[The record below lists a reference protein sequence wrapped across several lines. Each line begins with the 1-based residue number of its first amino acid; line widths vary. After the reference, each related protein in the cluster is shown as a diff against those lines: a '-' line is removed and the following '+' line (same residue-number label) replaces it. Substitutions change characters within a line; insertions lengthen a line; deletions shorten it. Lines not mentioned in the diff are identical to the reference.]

1 MCRLFGLH
9 AGAATVSAT
18 FWLLDAPDS
27 LAAQS
32 HRNPDGA
39 GIGVFGPGGVP
50 RVDKQPIAAWA
61 DTAFATEARTL
72 TGTTFVA
79 HVRHASTGGRT
90 VANTHPFEQA
100 GRLFAHNGVVQG
112 LDRLDAR
119 LAERGTAGLVQGQTD
134 SERVFALITAE
145 IAGHG
150 GDVRAGLTA
159 AIAWVAGHLPVY
171 SANLVLITATDL
183 WALRYPITNE
193 LWLLPR
199 PVGGTAGGQGLDGRT
214 DRIHARSPELAARA
228 GVVVASEPMDDD
240 PAWRP
245 VQSGEL
251 VHIGPDLAVEVSVP
265 FPDPPA
271 HPLTLADLL
280 PHEAASQTAGGV
292 RTAAPRA
299 DRLHHGS
306 RAGGPPGDASGTLP
320 L

>member
-9 AGAATVSAT
+9 AGPPPVSAT

-39 GIGVFGPGGVP
+39 GIGVFGPDGAP
-50 RVDKQPIAAWA
+50 HVDKQPIAAWA
-61 DTAFATEARTL
+61 DTAFAAEARTL

-90 VANTHPFEQA
+90 VANTHPFLQD

-119 LAERGTAGLVQGQTD
+119 LAELGASDLVHGETD
-134 SERVFALITAE
+134 SERVFALITSE
-145 IAGHG
+145 IAGHA

-159 AIAWVAGHLPVY
+159 AITWVAANLPVY
-171 SANLVLITATDL
+171 SVNLVLATATDL
-183 WALRYPITNE
+183 WALRYPAANE
-193 LWLLPR
+193 LWVLPR
-199 PVGGTAGGQGLDGRT
+199 PAGGTDGGHGLDGRT
-214 DRIHARSPELAARA
+214 DRIHARSSDLADRA
-228 GVVVASEPMDDD
+228 GVIVASEPMDPD
-240 PAWRP
+240 PGWGLMD
-245 VQSGEL
+245 SGEL
-251 VHIGPDLAVEVSVP
+251 VHVGPDLTLDVSSA

-271 HPLTLADLL
+271 HLITLADLQ

-292 RTAAPRA
+292 RTSGEPRG
-299 DRLHHGS
+299 R
-306 RAGGPPGDASGTLP
+306 
-320 L
+320 

>member
-9 AGAATVSAT
+9 AGLATVSAT

-32 HRNPDGA
+32 YRNPDGA
-39 GIGVFGPGGVP
+39 GIGVFGPSGVP

-61 DTAFATEARTL
+61 DAAFAAEARTF

-79 HVRHASTGGRT
+79 HVRHASTGGHT
-90 VANTHPFEQA
+90 VANTHPFEQG

-119 LAERGTAGLVQGQTD
+119 LAERGVARLVHGQTD
-134 SERVFALITAE
+134 SERIFALVTAE

-150 GDVRAGLTA
+150 GDIRAGLTA
-159 AIAWVAGHLPVY
+159 AIAWVARNLPVY
-171 SANLVLITATDL
+171 SANIVLITATDL
-183 WALRYPITNE
+183 WALRYPATNE

-199 PVGGTAGGQGLDGRT
+199 PAGGTAGGQGLDGRT
-214 DRIHARSPELAARA
+214 DRIHARSPQLADCA

-251 VHIGPDLAVEVSVP
+251 VHVGPDLAIEVSVP

-271 HPLTLADLL
+271 HPLTLADLQ
-280 PHEAASQTAGGV
+280 PREAASQTAGGV
-292 RTAAPRA
+292 RTGEP
-299 DRLHHGS
+299 H
-306 RAGGPPGDASGTLP
+306 AG
-320 L
+320 